1 MRGQVGS
8 PTALA
13 NADLE
18 QSLRAGAAAGP
29 YGLYVPAGALWGGV
43 DIQRMSERGTLT
55 SLTVT
60 MKKAPHH
67 FRLEAPLN
75 AKLEEA
81 AAKSAETVLFEG
93 RWQGHPARHGQH
105 SAPRADRDSRLRAAA
120 VRGGAGPVRE
130 LCPLA
135 PNNVNTMAA
144 AALAAASLGFDGVKA
159 RLIADPRCASVRL
172 STGVARA
179 C

>member
-18 QSLRAGAAAGP
+18 QSLRAVAAAGP

-67 FRLEAPLN
+67 FRLEGPLN
-75 AKLEEA
+75 AKLEEVA
-81 AAKSAETVLFEG
+81 TKTTETVLFEG
-93 RWQGHPARHGQH
+93 RSQGDTGRHSQH
-105 SAPRADRDSRLRAAA
+105 RTLTGTRDSELRRC
-120 VRGGAGPVRE
+120 VRPQEPCVS
-130 LCPLA
+130 C
-135 PNNVNTMAA
+135 
-144 AALAAASLGFDGVKA
+144 A
-159 RLIADPRCASVRL
+159 RWRP
-172 STGVARA
+172 TT
-179 C
+179 